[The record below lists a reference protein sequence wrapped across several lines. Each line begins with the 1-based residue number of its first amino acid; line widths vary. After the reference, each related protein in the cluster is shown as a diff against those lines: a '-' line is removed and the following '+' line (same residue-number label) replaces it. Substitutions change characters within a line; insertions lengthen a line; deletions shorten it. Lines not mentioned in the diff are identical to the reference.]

1 MSVEPKASAARCRH
15 PHTPTRTREQ
25 GADTLENL
33 LFSAWLGAIEA
44 EAATVLREPVLVQ
57 VEQRC
62 QHPVAHAQPH
72 RPFLFSL
79 GFRV

>member
-1 MSVEPKASAARCRH
+1 M
-15 PHTPTRTREQ
+15 
-25 GADTLENL
+25 ENL